1 MTDDRNPQNAPSDP
15 TAGSPQSTTA
25 ADAPA
30 KPVAASRSMLLWV
43 GLAVVLLSFVASF
56 LGATL
61 ARSSDANEAVATP
74 SPTAEEVD
82 EAAYEEALAEILPAG
97 SAVRAGS
104 GAPESGKGYDGD
116 VYIDIATS
124 DVYLFSD
131 GDWTLVGNIRTSAAE
146 HLTGATG
153 AAGETGATGAT
164 GATGDTGAK
173 GKPGASGAP
182 GEPGTQVVLGVG
194 EPAPGT
200 CTADGD
206 VFIDTETV
214 AFYECTGG
222 EWVLSGATGEVA
234 PVPED

>member
-1 MTDDRNPQNAPSDP
+1 MTDDRNPQNAPSTP
-15 TAGSPQSTTA
+15 AATA
-25 ADAPA
+25 AAPA
-30 KPVAASRSMLLWV
+30 SRAGVSRAMLLWV
-43 GLAVVLLSFVASF
+43 GAAVVILCFVAAF

-61 ARSSDANEAVATP
+61 ARSGDAAEAVATP
-74 SPTAEEVD
+74 TPTAEEVD

-104 GAPESGKGYDGD
+104 GVPESGKGYDGD

-131 GDWTLVGNIRTSAAE
+131 GDWALVGNIRVSAAE
-146 HLTGATG
+146 NLTGATG
-153 AAGETGATGAT
+153 ATGETGAT

-173 GKPGASGAP
+173 GKPGATGAP
-182 GEPGTQVVLGVG
+182 GAPGTQVVLGVG

-200 CTADGD
+200 CTTDGD

-214 AFYECTGG
+214 TFYECTAGT
-222 EWVLSGATGEVA
+222 WVPSATAA
-234 PVPED
+234 PEPTPAPEG

>member
-1 MTDDRNPQNAPSDP
+1 MTDDRNPQNAPSTP
-15 TAGSPQSTTA
+15 TPA
-25 ADAPA
+25 APA
-30 KPVAASRSMLLWV
+30 AAAPASPAGVSRAMLLWV
-43 GLAVVLLSFVASF
+43 GAAVVILCFVAAF

-61 ARSSDANEAVATP
+61 ARSGDAGAAVATP
-74 SPTAEEVD
+74 SPTAAEVD

-104 GAPESGKGYDGD
+104 GVPESGKGYDGD

-131 GDWTLVGNIRTSAAE
+131 GDWALVGNIRTSAAE

-153 AAGETGATGAT
+153 ATGATGETGATGKT
-164 GATGDTGAK
+164 GATGA
-173 GKPGASGAP
+173 PGASGAP

-194 EPAPGT
+194 EPAPET

-206 VFIDTETV
+206 VFIDTEAV

-222 EWVLSGATGEVA
+222 AWELSGGTGEA
-234 PVPED
+234 GPVPEG

>member
-1 MTDDRNPQNAPSDP
+1 MSDDRIPQNAPSEP
-15 TAGSPQSTTA
+15 AGAPPRSPAT

-30 KPVAASRSMLLWV
+30 KPAGVSRAMLLWV
-43 GLAVVLLSFVASF
+43 GVAVVLLSFVASF

-61 ARSSDANEAVATP
+61 ARSADANEAVATP
-74 SPTAEEVD
+74 SPTTAQVD

-124 DVYLFSD
+124 DVYLFAD

-153 AAGETGATGAT
+153 ATGATGETGATGKPGAT
-164 GATGDTGAK
+164 GA
-173 GKPGASGAP
+173 PGASGAP
-182 GEPGTQVVLGVG
+182 GEPGTQVVLGAGV
-194 EPAPGT
+194 PAPET

-206 VFIDTETV
+206 IFIDTETV
-214 AFYECTGG
+214 TFYECTGG
-222 EWVLSGATGEVA
+222 AWELSGATGDVGATPA
-234 PVPED
+234 PEE